1 MPDRPHIQLDDELEA
16 LYAHITAMGGL
27 VEEQLAKALEAMSK
41 RDSVL
46 AEEVIARDN
55 LVNLQQQEIDMAA
68 ALALALRQ
76 PVSRDLREII
86 ATIKISGDLER
97 IGDLAKNVA
106 KRTLVLNQEEPVTL
120 TSGLV
125 RMGREVL
132 SQIKDVLDAY
142 NSRSV
147 TRALEVWTS
156 DDEIDELY
164 NSLLREFLTYMMEDP
179 RVIGLCTHLLF
190 IAKNLERAGD
200 HATNI
205 AEMIYYIDKGEPI
218 TNDRPKGT
226 PNKLTDVKPKTE

>member
-1 MPDRPHIQLDDELEA
+1 MPDRHHIQLDDELEA
-16 LYAHITAMGGL
+16 LYAHITEMGGL
-27 VEEQLAKALEAMSK
+27 VEEQLAKSLDAMSK

-120 TSGLV
+120 TGGLV

-132 SQIKDVLDAY
+132 S
-142 NSRSV
+142 
-147 TRALEVWTS
+147 
-156 DDEIDELY
+156 
-164 NSLLREFLTYMMEDP
+164 
-179 RVIGLCTHLLF
+179 
-190 IAKNLERAGD
+190 
-200 HATNI
+200 
-205 AEMIYYIDKGEPI
+205 
-218 TNDRPKGT
+218 
-226 PNKLTDVKPKTE
+226 